1 MKNENV
7 LGQDGVE
14 APSSTN
20 PQCKVCTSPDRFEIE
35 VALAQDQPQETVA
48 RRFSRNGQSFSR
60 QNIHTHYHKPY
71 GGDRSSSFRGC
82 DSTQMRRKGCL
93 ISTRRWR
100 SRNRT
105 SAPGI
110 GCEAQVQDAVEN
122 NLIRFNARDVMAFM
136 EQDARLGDQRSAA
149 MLETFKSQA
158 SAFMEAVKSTVPP
171 ETWGAVVEAFNR
183 LMDKNGGPTDVF
195 YQRDVP
201 LGEEARQA

>member
-1 MKNENV
+1 MMKNENV

-20 PQCKVCTSPDRFEIE
+20 PQCKVCTSSNRFEIE
-35 VALAQDQPQETVA
+35 VALASGESQEATA
-48 RRFSRNGQSFSR
+48 RRFSRGGQALSR
-60 QNIHTHYHKPY
+60 QNIHSHYRRHMEVI
-71 GGDRSSSFRGC
+71 DRAVTEAAAGLLRNRML
-82 DSTQMRRKGCL
+82 DVSTAIEIEDQLERNRAVMRRQVSEQIETNQL
-93 ISTRRWR
+93 RW
-100 SRNRT
+100 S
-105 SAPGI
+105 
-110 GCEAQVQDAVEN
+110 
-122 NLIRFNARDVMAFM
+122 ARDAMAFI
-136 EQDARLGDQRSAA
+136 EQDARLGEQRSAA
-149 MLETFKSQA
+149 LLETFKSQA